1 MVYSKKTFWVKIVQF
16 LPLEKAS
23 NKQFQREGEVTQQMI
38 KSCVEMQA

>member
-1 MVYSKKTFWVKIVQF
+1 MVYSKKTFWVIIVQS

-23 NKQFQREGEVTQQMI
+23 NKQFQREEEVTQQMI